1 MIMIQNLEKLWR
13 LTGNERSQFQD
24 SENFHFDPVGLIL
37 FRDIENMGYWCT
49 PENSV
54 TFATTGGDGVHFG
67 FITTDGQVN
76 ENSPIVMTLPCADTS
91 NIIVGENF
99 QEFLSLGCRNGY
111 FELEQIEYQPQNQI
125 PALDSHLYSSD
136 MEQNEVELLKS
147 IENEFNLKVWP
158 NHAARLAELKLK
170 YFASLQYSDEYHE
183 LTT

>member
-1 MIMIQNLEKLWR
+1 MIEKLEKLWQ
-13 LTGNERSQFQD
+13 LSGEQRSQFPD
-24 SENFHFDPVGLIL
+24 SKNFHFDPVGLIL

-67 FITTDGQVN
+67 FLTDNGEVN

-99 QEFLSLGCRNGY
+99 EEFLSLGCRGGF
-111 FELEQIEYQPQNQI
+111 FELEQIEYQPNEHI
-125 PALDSHLYSSD
+125 PFLDSQQYSAE
-136 MEQNEVELLKS
+136 MEPNEIQLLKS
-147 IENEFNLKVWP
+147 IENEFRLKAWS

-170 YFASLQYSDEYHE
+170 YFGNLKYSAEYYDV
-183 LTT
+183 TT